1 MEKPATLP
9 LTDADWQQTPIAS
22 QALIVAL
29 WDEVQQL
36 RSEVVS
42 LREQVQQTSH
52 NSSRPPSSDPP
63 STPARKR
70 GGSGRSA
77 GGQPGHKGR
86 GRTLLP
92 IEQVDHVIAL
102 KPSTCTSCGGILA
115 GDDAHPQHH
124 QVTEVPP
131 VRAQVTEYQV
141 HTLRCPHCQGLSQA
155 DAPEGVFDSAF
166 GPRVHALVSLLSGAY
181 RLSKRQIQT
190 LLWDGFGVEIAVGT
204 VSHLE
209 QTLSQALAQPVD
221 AAVAYVRRQPVK
233 NVDETGWRQQR
244 RRAWLWTAV
253 TTWVSVFAI
262 RYSRGSKVVRDL
274 LGEDLEGVIGS
285 DRYSAYSFLP
295 LKQRQICWAHL
306 RRDFQKMIDRGGAS
320 KDIGPV
326 LLALTDQMFTWW
338 HRVRDGTLKRSSFQT
353 YMVDHKARMYLYLSM
368 GSHCAHAKT
377 ARTGQE
383 MLSVEEALWTF
394 VGHAGVAPTNNAA
407 ERALRHGV
415 LWRKSSF
422 GTHSEAGSRFVERVM
437 TVVTTLHQQNRNVL
451 NYLTQTC
458 QAARTGQM
466 APSLLPVEKR
476 RHSID

>member
-9 LTDADWQQTPIAS
+9 LTDADWQQTPITV

-115 GDDAHPQHH
+115 GDDAHPQRH

-190 LLWDGFGVEIAVGT
+190 LLWDGFGVEMAVGT

-209 QTLSQALAQPVD
+209 QTLSQALAQPVG

-320 KDIGPV
+320 KDIGQV

-338 HRVRDGTLKRSSFQT
+338 HRVRDGPLKRSSFQT

-394 VGHAGVAPTNNAA
+394 VGHAGVEPTNNAA

-437 TVVTTLHQQNRNVL
+437 TVVTTLRQQNRNVL

-458 QAARTGQM
+458 QAARIGQM

>member
-22 QALIVAL
+22 QALIIAL

-36 RSEVVS
+36 RSDVAS

-70 GGSGRSA
+70 GGSGRAA

-102 KPSTCTSCGGILA
+102 KPSTCSSCGGFLA
-115 GDDAHPQHH
+115 GDDAHPQRH
-124 QVTEVPP
+124 QMTEVPL
-131 VRAQVTEYQV
+131 VHAQVTEYQV
-141 HTLRCPHCQGLSQA
+141 HTLRCSHCQGLTQA
-155 DAPEGVFDSAF
+155 DAPEGVLDSAF

-181 RLSKRQIQT
+181 RLSKRQIQA
-190 LLWDGFGVEIAVGT
+190 LLWDGFGVEMAVGT
-204 VSHLE
+204 VSQLE
-209 QTLSQALAQPVD
+209 QTISQALAKPVD
-221 AAVAYVRRQPVK
+221 VAVAYVRQQQAK

-244 RRAWLWTAV
+244 RRAWLWTGV
-253 TTWVSVFAI
+253 TRWVSVFVI
-262 RYSRGSKVVRDL
+262 RFSRGSKVVRDL
-274 LGEDLEGVIGS
+274 LGDTIEGVVGS

-295 LKQRQICWAHL
+295 LSQRQICWAHL
-306 RRDFQKMIDRGGAS
+306 RRDFQKMVDRGDES
-320 KDIGPV
+320 KDLGEI
-326 LLALTDQMFTWW
+326 LSALTDQMFSWW
-338 HRVRDGTLKRSSFQT
+338 HRVRDGTLKRTSFQR
-353 YMVDHKARMYLYLSM
+353 YLVDHKVRVHLYLWM
-368 GSHCAHAKT
+368 GSQCAHAQT
-377 ARTGQE
+377 ARTCQE
-383 MLSVEEALWTF
+383 ILAVEEALWTF
-394 VGHAGVAPTNNAA
+394 VGQAGVEPTNNAA

-437 TVVTTLHQQNRNVL
+437 TVVTTLRQQNRNVL
-451 NYLTQTC
+451 TYLTQAG
-458 QAARTGQM
+458 QAAGSGQP
-466 APSLLPVEKR
+466 APSLVPVRKR
-476 RHSID
+476 GDSLD

>member
-9 LTDADWQQTPIAS
+9 LTDADWQQTPITV

-52 NSSRPPSSDPP
+52 NSSRPPTSDPP

-115 GDDAHPQHH
+115 GDDAHPQRH

-190 LLWDGFGVEIAVGT
+190 LLWDGFGVEMAVGT

-209 QTLSQALAQPVD
+209 QTLSQALAQPVG

-320 KDIGPV
+320 KDIGQV

-338 HRVRDGTLKRSSFQT
+338 HRVRDGPLKRSSFQT

-394 VGHAGVAPTNNAA
+394 VGHAGVEPTNNAA

-437 TVVTTLHQQNRNVL
+437 TVVTTLRQQNRNVL

>member
-9 LTDADWQQTPIAS
+9 LTDADWQQTPIAA
-22 QALIVAL
+22 QALMVAL

-36 RSEVVS
+36 RADVAS

-70 GGSGRSA
+70 GGSGRSP

-92 IEQVDHVIAL
+92 IEQVDDVVAL
-102 KPSTCTSCGGILA
+102 KPSTCASCGETLW
-115 GDDAHPQHH
+115 GDDAHPQRH

-141 HTLRCPHCQGLSQA
+141 HTLRCPHCQEWTQA
-155 DAPEGVFDSAF
+155 DAPEGVLDSAF

-190 LLWDGFGVEIAVGT
+190 LLSDGFGVEMGVGT
-204 VSHLE
+204 VSQLE
-209 QTLSQALAQPVD
+209 QTISQALAHPVD
-221 AAVAYVRRQPVK
+221 AAVAYVRRQQAK
-233 NVDETGWRQQR
+233 NIDETGWRQQR

-253 TTWVSVFAI
+253 TTWVSVFVI
-262 RYSRGSKVVRDL
+262 RFSRGSKVVGDL
-274 LGEDLEGVIGS
+274 LGDDIEGVIGS

-295 LKQRQICWAHL
+295 LQQRQICWAHL

-320 KDIGPV
+320 KDLGAI
-326 LLALTDQMFTWW
+326 LSALTDQMFAWW
-338 HRVRDGTLKRSSFQT
+338 HRVRDGTLQRSSFQT
-353 YMVDHKARMYLYLSM
+353 YMVDHKARMYLYLWL
-368 GSHCAHAKT
+368 GSECSHAKT
-377 ARTGQE
+377 ARTCQE
-383 MLSVEEALWTF
+383 ILSVEKALWTF
-394 VGHAGVAPTNNAA
+394 VRQAGVEPTNNAA

-437 TVVTTLHQQNRNVL
+437 TVVTTLRQQNRNVL
-451 NYLTQTC
+451 TYLTLSC
-458 QAARTGQM
+458 QAARRGQR
-466 APSLLPVEKR
+466 APSLLPVKKR
-476 RHSID
+476 DGSLD

>member
-9 LTDADWQQTPIAS
+9 LTDADWQQTPITV

-115 GDDAHPQHH
+115 GDDAHPQRH

-190 LLWDGFGVEIAVGT
+190 LLWDGFGVEMAVGT

-320 KDIGPV
+320 KDIGQV

-353 YMVDHKARMYLYLSM
+353 YLVDHKARMYLYLWR
-368 GSHCAHAKT
+368 GSQCAHAKT
-377 ARTGQE
+377 ARTCQE

-394 VGHAGVAPTNNAA
+394 VRRTGVEPTNNAA

-437 TVVTTLHQQNRNVL
+437 TVVTTLRQQNRNVL
-451 NYLTQTC
+451 TYLTQTG
-458 QAARTGQM
+458 QAARRGQM
-466 APSLLPVEKR
+466 APSLLPVKKR
-476 RHSID
+476 GHSLD